1 MDCELFETVLKYDVF
16 KWDETVLNPRDYLV
30 KAQQLLPHELEEKTM
45 TFAESFV
52 AVGKEMGQKEGVEQA
67 VQAISLLNKNTA
79 PEEIARITALD
90 IDSIFAL
97 KNQLGF

>member
-1 MDCELFETVLKYDVF
+1 
-16 KWDETVLNPRDYLV
+16 
-30 KAQQLLPHELEEKTM
+30 M

-52 AVGKEMGQKEGVEQA
+52 AVGKEMGQKEGVERA

-79 PEEIARITALD
+79 PEEVARITELD

-97 KNQLGF
+97 KNQLGFQIALSENM